1 MKIEFTS
8 PKGAT
13 QVDLI
18 AGDQTKI
25 VEDQKGTAVIK
36 IAVGKS
42 DDVTRR
48 KLISLARKAVRLA
61 KDYKI
66 KVLSVSF
73 KDFQFRKAEIDDYR
87 LGRLLAEAFEMANY
101 EFTKYKTPPKE
112 GFSKVETIYVT
123 DATEDAKRGFKDG
136 LIIAEEVNYSR
147 DLSNMPG
154 GDMTPTVLAN
164 AAIKQLKG
172 TKATV
177 TVLGPAEIKKLKM
190 GMILAVDKG
199 SAEPCKFII
208 VEYWGAGKAK
218 EDPIVLVG
226 KGITFDTGGVNL
238 KPSNSMVGMNQ
249 DMSGGAAVIAAVS
262 IAAKLGIKRNVVALV
277 PAVENAISGSATLP
291 GDIVT
296 AMNGKTI
303 EILNTDAEGRLV
315 LGDAF
320 TYAER
325 YSPRLVIDVA
335 TLTGAAMVALGKRAS
350 ALMSNDR
357 KVEDTLRDLG
367 ERSGD
372 YVWPLPLW
380 DEYKAD
386 MKGINADYANIQPG
400 DRGGAGAILGGI
412 FLSFF
417 AEKFPRWAHLDIAP
431 RMESIPE
438 DNLAKGNAGAPIRL
452 LVRAIETF

>member
-1 MKIEFTS
+1 MKIEFTA
-8 PKGAT
+8 PKSAT
-13 QVDLI
+13 QIDLV
-18 AGDQTKI
+18 AGELTKV
-25 VEDQKGTAVIK
+25 VEDQKGTTVIR
-36 IAVGKS
+36 IGIGKA

-48 KLISLARKAVRLA
+48 KLITTARKAVRLA
-61 KDYKI
+61 KEHKL
-66 KVLSVSF
+66 KALSVSF

-101 EFTKYKTPPKE
+101 EFTKYKTPPKD
-112 GFSKVETIYVT
+112 GFAKVETMYVS

-136 LIIAEEVNYSR
+136 LVIADEINYCR
-147 DLSNMPG
+147 DLANTPG
-154 GDMTPTVLAN
+154 GDMTPTALAE
-164 AAIKQLKG
+164 AAVKQVKG
-172 TKATV
+172 TKAVV
-177 TVLGPAEIKKLKM
+177 TVLGPAEIKKLGM
-190 GMILAVDKG
+190 GLVLGVDKG

-208 VEYWGAGKAK
+208 VEYWGAGKGK
-218 EDPIVLVG
+218 EDPIVLIG
-226 KGITFDTGGVNL
+226 KGITFDTGGINL
-238 KPSNSMVGMNQ
+238 KPSNSLMGMNQ
-249 DMSGGAAVIAAVS
+249 DMSGGGAVIASVA

-291 GDIVT
+291 GDILRS
-296 AMNGKTI
+296 MNGKTV
-303 EILNTDAEGRLV
+303 EVLNTDAEGRLI
-315 LGDAF
+315 LGDAL

-325 YSPRLVIDVA
+325 YSPRMVIDVA

-350 ALMSNDR
+350 AIMTNDH
-357 KVEDTLRDLG
+357 KTEDVMRDLG

-386 MKGINADYANIQPG
+386 MKGINADLANIAPG
-400 DRGGAGAILGGI
+400 DKGGGGAILGGI

-417 AEKFPRWAHLDIAP
+417 AEKFPRWVHIDIAP

-438 DNLAKGNAGAPIRL
+438 DNLAKGAAGAPIRL